1 MIELENTEG
10 EWLSPPEF
18 SVTGIDIVRSDRA
31 PITREVLEDVLQSIL
46 REDDRQTARVEVYDS
61 IDQAVHEVMVGERDP
76 SEFARPRGMSKHPTQ
91 YGSPTDLPMP
101 TYKGAKYANEHFS
114 WERLTAGDKPCLL
127 YIEDVR
133 GSWPSTYPK
142 EWNTKEAGDSVDA
155 VALNEP
161 DRLPDEFAIDRA
173 KMVEKVLE
181 DPLTPI
187 LNPMRWSFED
197 ALDQDTYHEMATDED
212 QQGLTQFA

>member
-1 MIELENTEG
+1 
-10 EWLSPPEF
+10 
-18 SVTGIDIVRSDRA
+18 
-31 PITREVLEDVLQSIL
+31 
-46 REDDRQTARVEVYDS
+46 
-61 IDQAVHEVMVGERDP
+61 
-76 SEFARPRGMSKHPTQ
+76 
-91 YGSPTDLPMP
+91 
-101 TYKGAKYANEHFS
+101 
-114 WERLTAGDKPCLL
+114 
-127 YIEDVR
+127 
-133 GSWPSTYPK
+133 
-142 EWNTKEAGDSVDA
+142 VDA

-161 DRLPDEFAIDRA
+161 DRLPDEFVIDRA